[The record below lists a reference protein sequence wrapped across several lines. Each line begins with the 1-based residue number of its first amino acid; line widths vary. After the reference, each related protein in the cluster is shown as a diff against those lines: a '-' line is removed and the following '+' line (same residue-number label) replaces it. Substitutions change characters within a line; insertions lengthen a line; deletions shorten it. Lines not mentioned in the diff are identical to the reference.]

1 MDLFR
6 TINISASALSAE
18 RFRMDVIAENLANA
32 NTTRT
37 ANGDPYRRRYTV
49 LEERESPKFAKVMED
64 IWSRDINV
72 YDRSYEID
80 YSRYYLDGKRKPKDD
95 TGTPSYGKGVRVTKV
110 GEDQSDFRLDY
121 NPEHPD
127 ADENGYVRMPNVDT
141 VREMVDLI
149 SASRSYQANATTIE
163 TFKTMANKALELGR

>member
-6 TINISASALSAE
+6 SMNISASALSAE
-18 RFRMDVIAENLANA
+18 RFRMDVIAENLSNA

-37 ANGDPYRRRYTV
+37 ASGDPYRRRYTV
-49 LEERESPKFAKVMED
+49 FQQREEAKFAEVMKDEF
-64 IWSRDINV
+64 SKDINV
-72 YDRSYEID
+72 GDRGYKID
-80 YSRYYLDGKRKPKDD
+80 YGRYYLDGPRKAGAQGAIPF
-95 TGTPSYGKGVRVTKV
+95 YGRGVRVAEV

-127 ADENGYVRMPNVDT
+127 ADEDGYVRMPNVDT

-149 SASRSYQANATTIE
+149 SASRAYQANATSIE
-163 TFKTMANKALELGR
+163 TFKTMANKALELGK